1 MAIKMNTILPN
12 GDGKDQGKERG
23 GSGGARRPGINMHA
37 ILPEQ
42 GGGGNGD
49 GQSRPTGERSGRINL
64 RAILPD
70 RFNPAAQRAKA
81 AAEQARVEAL
91 RQQEEARKAQ
101 GVADARQQ
109 IAEAG
114 KGEERLAQY
123 PLYSAG
129 WRKALQRLAQRDP
142 EQALKVAQKHIE
154 LIRAHNDRILAAPDP
169 EEVALQAQEVA
180 RLRTEELNAHPIV
193 NAQFR
198 WGSGIVIGP
207 QESSIRRTVKSTA
220 KGILGFGA
228 GVTTLV
234 TRAALATLSG
244 HPENAFD
251 EVRADGS
258 GVHVIAPLKPV
269 TRRDITGENAGDHD
283 ITVDPPDYLDRP
295 IAVLSALPFLSRD
308 RVEGWLPFGRIE
320 IRDRRSNA
328 EIGAGA
334 AWFPARTARRVK
346 GILKEMAPPKTT
358 PGFIGPPPTIIAEP
372 VLRDLLGDA
381 ATDILGVEGG
391 ADGLDFNRPYS
402 APGYTPMPGE

>member
-12 GDGKDQGKERG
+12 GDGSKGKERG
-23 GSGGARRPGINMHA
+23 GSSGARTPRINMHA

-49 GQSRPTGERSGRINL
+49 DHNRPRGERGGRINL

-81 AAEQARVEAL
+81 AAEQARVEGL
-91 RQQEEARKAQ
+91 RRQEEAQKAQ
-101 GVADARQQ
+101 GVAAAREE

-123 PLYSAG
+123 PQYSAG
-129 WRKALQRLAQRDP
+129 YRKALQRLAQRDP
-142 EQALKVAQKHIE
+142 EQALKVARKHIE
-154 LIRAHNDRILAAPDP
+154 LVRAHNDRILAAPDP
-169 EEVALQAQEVA
+169 EEVALKAQEAA

-193 NAQFR
+193 NAQVR
-198 WGSGIVIGP
+198 WGSGIVINP
-207 QESSIRRTVKSTA
+207 QERRIKKTAKSAA
-220 KGILGFGA
+220 KGILGFSA

-258 GVHVIAPLKPV
+258 GLHVIAPLKPV
-269 TRRDITGENAGDHD
+269 TRRDITGKDAGDHD

-295 IAVLSALPFLSRD
+295 IAILSALPFLSRE

-320 IRDRRSNA
+320 VRDRRSNA

-334 AWFPARTARRVK
+334 AWFPASVAKRVK
-346 GILKEMAPPKTT
+346 GILKEMAPPNAT
-358 PGFIGPPPTIIAEP
+358 PGFIGPPPSIIPEP
-372 VLRDLLGDA
+372 TFRDLLGDA
-381 ATDILGVEGG
+381 ADEILGAGGG
-391 ADGLDFNRPYS
+391 AEGLDFNRPYRG
-402 APGYTPMPGE
+402 PGYTPLE